1 MNVHEY
7 MKEDLQVIKDQIEE
21 FMAEHGTWSPLKCM
35 DKASELFHAFKR
47 HFDLED
53 FTLRLFKPTP
63 EMRTALQQFL
73 KERLEFRAD
82 LERILMLHIDE
93 PEFLQEIG
101 ELLQRTQVY
110 IQKLETKYKPAV
122 FYRISPAELERINAE
137 LLKRIHS
144 SDPDMIGEAVR

>member
-7 MKEDLQVIKDQIEE
+7 MKEDLQVIKDEIEE
-21 FMAEHGTWSPLKCM
+21 FMEAHGTWSPLKCM

-53 FTLRLFKPTP
+53 FTLSLFKPTP
-63 EMRTALQQFL
+63 EMRTALQQYL
-73 KERLEFRAD
+73 KERLEFRSD

-101 ELLQRTQVY
+101 KLLQRTQAF
-110 IQKLETKYKPAV
+110 IQKLETKYKPTV
-122 FYRISPAELERINAE
+122 FYRISEPELQRINAE
-137 LLKRIHS
+137 LLKRVHS
-144 SDPDMIGEAVR
+144 SDPDMIAEAIH